1 MDSPL
6 KGGGKLFGGIAY
18 LGAYLLAVYSWSS
31 ASIHW
36 HAWHIFPRAD
46 CRKNWLVILLPMP
59 VLIAILPNIIAVE
72 SAWHAMQAKLSPENK
87 EVYRRSSSVHCVFS
101 QVLTELSM
109 DYGSSAD

>member
-1 MDSPL
+1 M
-6 KGGGKLFGGIAY
+6 
-18 LGAYLLAVYSWSS
+18 GAYLLAVYSRSS

-72 SAWHAMQAKLSPENK
+72 SAWHAMQAKLSLREQGGLTDGVRHTLRVQPGIDRI
-87 EVYRRSSSVHCVFS
+87 VDGLRDHRRTNLISRF
-101 QVLTELSM
+101 
-109 DYGSSAD
+109 